1 MNRELAGRA
10 AVVGVGTTRY
20 GKLPEHD
27 AYDLGVWA
35 LKEALADCG
44 LAFEDI
50 DGVIVNRIPDYQ
62 RFGEITGINPRY
74 TMITPGQGRFS
85 GICIQ
90 TAVAVI
96 AAGLATT
103 VACVYGNNGRS
114 AGDHYG
120 GASDAYGSG
129 GAGLWFPYGM
139 TSPGAFHALMMR
151 RHMEQYGTTSDQLG
165 AVAATFRRHAS
176 LNPEAV
182 MRTPFTLEEYRQAR
196 YICEPLRLLD
206 YCLINDGGVAM
217 ILTSA
222 ERARDLKKPPVVLRG
237 FGQASALAGSSFPPE
252 DYWRAPMR
260 QVAADAYGMAGAAP
274 QDMDALMIYDNFTP
288 TVLFSLEG
296 FGFCKEGESG
306 PWVSEGRLALGGE
319 FPTNTSGG
327 HLSESYMQGWALNV
341 EAVRQVRGECG
352 ARQVADARLVQYMTA
367 APVITSIIYGRE
379 AASA

>member
-1 MNRELAGRA
+1 MTQDLSGRV
-10 AVVGVGTTRY
+10 AVAGVGTTRY
-20 GKLPEHD
+20 GKLPEYD
-27 AYDLGVWA
+27 AYELGIWA

-44 LAFEDI
+44 LAFADI
-50 DGVIVNRIPDYQ
+50 DGLIINRIADYQ
-62 RFGEITGINPRY
+62 RFGEMTGINPRY
-74 TMITPGQGRFS
+74 TSITPGQGRFS

-96 AAGLATT
+96 AAGLAST
-103 VACVYGNNGRS
+103 VALVYGNNGRS
-114 AGDHYG
+114 SGDHYG

-151 RHMEQYGTTSDQLG
+151 RHMEQFGTTTDELG
-165 AVAATFRRHAS
+165 AVAMAFRRHAS
-176 LNPEAV
+176 LNPQAV
-182 MRTPFTLEEYRQAR
+182 MRTPFTLEDYRAAR

-222 ERARDLKKPPVVLRG
+222 ERARELRKPPAYIRG
-237 FGQASALAGSSFPPE
+237 FGQASALAGSTFPPE

-260 QVAADAYGMAGAAP
+260 QVAADVYGMAGAGP

-296 FGFCKEGESG
+296 FGFCRPGESG
-306 PWVSEGRLALGGE
+306 PWVAEGRLALGGE
-319 FPTNTSGG
+319 FPANTSGG

-352 ARQVADARLVQYMTA
+352 ARQVKDANLVQYMTA
-367 APVITSIIYGRE
+367 APVITSIIYGR
-379 AASA
+379 

>member
-1 MNRELAGRA
+1 M

-20 GKLPEHD
+20 GKLPEYD

-35 LKEALADCG
+35 LKAALEDCG
-44 LAFEDI
+44 LGFEDI
-50 DGVIVNRIPDYQ
+50 DGLIINRIPDYQ
-62 RFGEITGINPRY
+62 RFGEITGMNPRY
-74 TMITPGQGRFS
+74 TTITPGQGRFS

-96 AAGLATT
+96 AAGLAKT
-103 VACVYGNNGRS
+103 VALVYGNNGRS
-114 AGDHYG
+114 SGDHYG

-151 RHMEQYGTTSDQLG
+151 RHMEQYGTTTDQLG
-165 AVAATFRRHAS
+165 AIAATFRKHAS
-176 LNPEAV
+176 LNPDAV
-182 MRTPFTLEEYRQAR
+182 MRTPFTLEEYRAAR

-217 ILTSA
+217 IVTSSD
-222 ERARDLKKPPVVLRG
+222 RARDLQKAPVYLRG
-237 FGQASALAGSSFPPE
+237 FGQASALAGSTFPPE

-260 QVAADAYGMAGAAP
+260 QVAEDAYGMARARP

-296 FGFCKEGESG
+296 FGFCPPGESG
-306 PWVSEGRLALGGE
+306 PWVAEGKLNLGNE
-319 FPTNTSGG
+319 FPCNTSGG

-352 ARQVADARLVQYMTA
+352 ARQVKDAALVQYMTA

-379 AASA
+379 AN